1 MGTFGKD
8 AGAALVFLVL
18 YTCMFCYMTFMYLT
32 KRLKFNSRFTI
43 LYFHCLIRMA
53 SQACGVAFGILVWD
67 NVNVFIAFLVLSAEG
82 YFSLTIASYYF
93 LKHFEILN
101 FGQSRLGPKDM
112 PEGKERSMR
121 ALMVTSMIPAFTPW
135 RYWNHDLI
143 AVIDSWLI
151 PANIII
157 IAGGSLMAGAN
168 NSTDLTEAQI
178 QNMLNTAK
186 GLRTAG
192 QAIFLVLTV
201 VWILLQANT
210 YARTSKAGLS
220 TATNKL
226 FTVVGA
232 LLLARGV
239 FGLLQAL
246 ISSLSYYT
254 VSNYTGDGFTNR
266 FIALEYCL
274 TAVPEFVAAVLL
286 NMSFWTTRSMTTDNG
301 SHMSMAALKNKE
313 DGPLR
318 RDYDHGYSS
327 SA

>member
-1 MGTFGKD
+1 MF
-8 AGAALVFLVL
+8 ALA
-18 YTCMFCYMTFMYLT
+18 
-32 KRLKFNSRFTI
+32 I
-43 LYFHCLIRMA
+43 CLAPKADLR
-53 SQACGVAFGILVWD
+53 SK
-67 NVNVFIAFLVLSAEG
+67 
-82 YFSLTIASYYF
+82 TIASYYF

-151 PANIII
+151 PAKYVISVNRPAKDMETDTLFSIII